1 MDSDEIEIFLVLAEE
16 LHFGRTADRLR
27 LPQPRVSR
35 LIAALE
41 RKVGGTLFE
50 RTSRRVALTPLGEQF
65 RTQLAPA
72 WRQATAAY
80 DAARAAARGMAGEL
94 RLGIVVTTPGEA
106 VAQVVQ
112 AFEAS
117 YPECRVK
124 VVEHL
129 ITGDDWAVWEPLRR
143 GESDA
148 LLYWNAADAEPD
160 LTSGPV
166 LAYLDRLLLV
176 GHGHWLAGRDV
187 VHADELANER
197 RPHIPATMPRALY
210 EMLNPPATPSG
221 TPISSAEPGS
231 SAESVSSIHDCLSK
245 VARGIIVH
253 STVTDMPYASRDD
266 VEAIPLVGWPPVPLG
281 LTWCTVHENA
291 RIRALADTVSSLA
304 AFGVNPASAI
314 QREEQRRARIE

>member
-1 MDSDEIEIFLVLAEE
+1 MGGDEIEVFLVLAEE
-16 LHFGRTADRLR
+16 LHFGRTAARLR

-41 RKVGGTLFE
+41 RKVGGVLFE

-72 WRQATAAY
+72 WRQVTAAY
-80 DAARAAARGMAGEL
+80 DAARASARGMAGEL
-94 RLGIVVTTPGEA
+94 RLGIVVTTPSEA

-117 YPECRVK
+117 YPECRVT

-166 LAYLDRLLLV
+166 LVHLDRLLLV
-176 GHGHWLAGRDV
+176 GHGHRLAGRDV

-197 RPHIPATMPRALY
+197 RPQLPATMPRSLY
-210 EMLNPPATPSG
+210 EMLLPSTASSG
-221 TPISSAEPGS
+221 TPISLTEP
-231 SAESVSSIHDCLSK
+231 VSSIHDSVSK
-245 VARGIIVH
+245 VARGTIVH
-253 STVTDMPYASRDD
+253 PTVAGMPYAFRDD

-281 LTWCTVHENA
+281 LTWCTAHENA
-291 RIRALADTVSSLA
+291 RIRALAETVRVLA
-304 AFGVNPASAI
+304 APESTRPPLSSEKSSQVPGTD
-314 QREEQRRARIE
+314 